1 MSKGHLFMS
10 NVSNQINSAMLELNA
25 RLLQDTL
32 DTSSKIRETKSD
44 NQMVYAKEG
53 EARYEEAM
61 DEDKDGTI
69 TYDEYMKYCEEN
81 AASQYTENPGLT
93 VVQKEE
99 NSEAQVQ
106 SIRPLNIGKALST
119 YSHNSIKMPE
129 AKIESE
135 A

>member
-1 MSKGHLFMS
+1 MS